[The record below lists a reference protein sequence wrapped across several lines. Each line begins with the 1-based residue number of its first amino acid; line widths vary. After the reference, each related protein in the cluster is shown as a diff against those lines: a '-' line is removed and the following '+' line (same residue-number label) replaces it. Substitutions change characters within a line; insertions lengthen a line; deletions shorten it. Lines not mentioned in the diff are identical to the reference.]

1 MIKITYKK
9 TQVMSK
15 VSKVQI
21 SIMKWNKIEYL
32 IKDIKFKI

>member
-1 MIKITYKK
+1 MIKISYKK
-9 TQVMSK
+9 TQAM
-15 VSKVQI
+15 SKVQI

>member
-9 TQVMSK
+9 NQVMSK

>member
-32 IKDIKFKI
+32 IIDIKFKI